1 MQLVLDLKVELQKAK
16 EAVQL
21 AKEAVEA
28 EKQAAYALGMK
39 ETQARLTEELAD
51 VCRDYCNVTWGE
63 ALNVVGV
70 PADSAWGQPGSR
82 YYPGYLRGSRCHPS
96 SLCHYS

>member
-28 EKQAAYALGMK
+28 EKQAAYALGVE
-39 ETQARLTEELAD
+39 ET
-51 VCRDYCNVTWGE
+51 
-63 ALNVVGV
+63 
-70 PADSAWGQPGSR
+70 
-82 YYPGYLRGSRCHPS
+82 
-96 SLCHYS
+96 

>member
-28 EKQAAYALGMK
+28 EKQADYALGVE
-39 ETQARLTEELAD
+39 ET
-51 VCRDYCNVTWGE
+51 
-63 ALNVVGV
+63 
-70 PADSAWGQPGSR
+70 
-82 YYPGYLRGSRCHPS
+82 
-96 SLCHYS
+96 